1 MGGWYR
7 GSTATSQHQKTKLV
21 ELIERIND
29 EITKLDFNGA
39 CEYIKKNYGIDKEY
53 KSVWIPNDT
62 TYSLIVDTPIEIKV
76 MGNYNRVKLE
86 LIKKFNWDAGKDEN
100 RNVAPNK
107 SGKSELEIMLD
118 ALRDVEKNKFHF
130 NETINFFKTNYPNLR
145 EQKPILCDRE
155 YFGKIGCQDVL
166 IKIDNSNKSI
176 TTIVSVGFEWTISKD

>member
-1 MGGWYR
+1 MSKRKSKKKGVLMGGWYR

-107 SGKSELEIMLD
+107 SG
-118 ALRDVEKNKFHF
+118 
-130 NETINFFKTNYPNLR
+130 
-145 EQKPILCDRE
+145 
-155 YFGKIGCQDVL
+155 
-166 IKIDNSNKSI
+166 
-176 TTIVSVGFEWTISKD
+176 